1 MVLHLG
7 TLLWRG
13 IYIGILF
20 LNFVGKCSIYLSFC
34 LSTFG
39 VNCTFSLRGNIDSE
53 NHATF
58 SRNCAKKI
66 HRRSKSFEW
75 SMQDRRVGGKQ
86 RLCRLGKQS
95 VCSFVNISRPH
106 IATAWQILQS
116 IDADQYWQK
125 NYYVFTEVALGN
137 LRSRSTCFD
146 LCLECFSFSHYTVG
160 LILHKLFGS
169 RYTIPYHL
177 THGSG
182 TVLTLILYS
191 ASWRGLVKHML
202 LQASS
207 KQPPRSVP
215 RRGVVDAITYST
227 LMFTT
232 GTLLWASRSFCE
244 LLPLHYV
251 TLQKELLAGWP

>member
-13 IYIGILF
+13 FYIGILF
-20 LNFVGKCSIYLSFC
+20 FIFVGKCSIYLSFC

-58 SRNCAKKI
+58 QEFCAKKI

-75 SMQDRRVGGKQ
+75 SMRDRRVVGKQ
-86 RLCRLGKQS
+86 QLCRLGKAICLFICKYFQASYSQS
-95 VCSFVNISRPH
+95 MTD
-106 IATAWQILQS
+106 IAKHWCRSVLAKKLLCF
-116 IDADQYWQK
+116 YRK
-125 NYYVFTEVALGN
+125 VALGN

-202 LQASS
+202 L
-207 KQPPRSVP
+207 
-215 RRGVVDAITYST
+215 
-227 LMFTT
+227 
-232 GTLLWASRSFCE
+232 
-244 LLPLHYV
+244 
-251 TLQKELLAGWP
+251 